1 MGLTLKMHDCYRP
14 QTAVNHFIAWSNDV
28 NDNTLKANNYP
39 AVEKSD
45 LFDRGYIARKSGHSR
60 GSTIDL
66 TIVPLNAGPLND
78 LRFGDENKLTSASPE
93 EHIDFGTIFDFFGQQ
108 SHFLHQHISALAKAN
123 RLLLNLVMSPAEFKS
138 YEKEWWHFTLLN
150 KPYPDTYFDFS
161 IDYAKK

>member
-1 MGLTLKMHDCYRP
+1 MCTVASVLNSMGLTLKMHDCYRP

-93 EHIDFGTIFDFFGQQ
+93 EHHRFWHDLWLFRSTVTLFASTHFSTGQSQQITIEFGDESSRIQKLWKGMV
-108 SHFLHQHISALAKAN
+108 ALQ
-123 RLLLNLVMSPAEFKS
+123 L
-138 YEKEWWHFTLLN
+138 TQ
-150 KPYPDTYFDFS
+150 
-161 IDYAKK
+161 